1 MIVHNKSLLDNL
13 VLLEEAESL
22 QNGGFINKE
31 QFNLI
36 KKELPS
42 FKIHR
47 NILVRIGFFLLGSL
61 LYSSISGAISLL
73 GFTASHND
81 DFLYVCCYLFAI
93 VGFAGSEILSQNH
106 YFRHGLD
113 DAFIL
118 GTILN
123 AGFAIGISTEGNSF
137 LAVSIA
143 ITIVSLVMYLRY
155 LHLLSLLVFYLAL
168 TISLG
173 YLIFQFIEFGQAI
186 LPFFMMLYSIL
197 TYYICRNLIKNLKEP
212 YYYSGIFLIK
222 NAALILFYLS
232 GNYFIVR
239 ELSAILL
246 DTYSE
251 VSPEIPFAWFFWI
264 FTFIVPLAYLYF
276 ALKNKDKVLLWI
288 VILSLGFSIFTFR
301 NYYHVLP
308 AEAAL
313 TLGGLVLFA
322 IAYFSIKRLK
332 HKESGI
338 TFKPDRINN
347 SDSLLNAE
355 ALVIASTFGMKA
367 EAKPPGSPMEFGG
380 GGFSGGGSE
389 GSF

>member
-1 MIVHNKSLLDNL
+1 MIVHDKSLMHNL
-13 VLLEEAESL
+13 ALLEEAESL

-47 NILVRIGFFLLGSL
+47 NILVRVGFFLLGSF

-93 VGFAGSEILSQNH
+93 VGFAGSEFLAQNH

-137 LAVSIA
+137 LAVSITIA
-143 ITIVSLVMYLRY
+143 IISLIMYLRY
-155 LHLLSLLVFYLAL
+155 VHLLSLLVFYLAL
-168 TISLG
+168 TASLG
-173 YLIFQFIEFGQAI
+173 YIIFEFLEFGQAI
-186 LPFFMMLYSIL
+186 LPFFMMLYSML
-197 TYYICRNLIKNLKEP
+197 TYYVCRNLINGLKEP
-212 YYYSGIFLIK
+212 YYYDGIFLIK

-232 GNYFIVR
+232 GNYFVVR
-239 ELSAILL
+239 ELSASLS

-251 VSPEIPFAWFFWI
+251 VSPEIPFGWFFWC
-264 FTFIVPLAYLYF
+264 FTFIVPIVYLYF

-301 NYYHVLP
+301 NYFHVLP

-332 HKESGI
+332 NNESGI

-355 ALVIASTFGMKA
+355 ALVIASTFGMKP
-367 EAKPPGSPMEFGG
+367 EVKVSGSPMKFGD
-380 GGFSGGGSE
+380 GGFSGGGSG